1 MMLYYTRTD
10 FLLIHKDHVTDSPI
24 LVELS
29 FSGLET
35 YELNEDLTITI
46 KDKLIHI
53 KGSESITISMENK
66 IMVVL

>member
-1 MMLYYTRTD
+1 MD
-10 FLLIHKDHVTDSPI
+10 IPLIQKDQVTDSPI

-53 KGSESITISMENK
+53 KGSESVTISMDNK
-66 IMVVL
+66 IMVVS

>member
-1 MMLYYTRTD
+1 MD
-10 FLLIHKDHVTDSPI
+10 IPLIQKDQVTDSPV

-29 FSGLET
+29 SSGLET

-53 KGSESITISMENK
+53 KGSKSVTISMDNK

>member
-1 MMLYYTRTD
+1 MLYYTTVD
-10 FLLIHKDHVTDSPI
+10 IPLIQKDQVTDSPI

-53 KGSESITISMENK
+53 KGSKSVTISMDNK

>member
-1 MMLYYTRTD
+1 MD
-10 FLLIHKDHVTDSPI
+10 IPLIQKDQVTDSPI

-53 KGSESITISMENK
+53 KGSKSVTISMDNK

>member
-1 MMLYYTRTD
+1 MDTP
-10 FLLIHKDHVTDSPI
+10 LIQKAQVTDSPI

-35 YELNEDLTITI
+35 YELNEDLAITI

-53 KGSESITISMENK
+53 KGSKSVTISMDNK
-66 IMVVL
+66 IVVVL